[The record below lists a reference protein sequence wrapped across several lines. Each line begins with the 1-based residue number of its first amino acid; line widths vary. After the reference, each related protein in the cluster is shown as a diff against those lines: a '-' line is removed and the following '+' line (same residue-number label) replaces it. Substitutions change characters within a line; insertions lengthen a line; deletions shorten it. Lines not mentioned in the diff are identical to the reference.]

1 MSAAAVH
8 AGVNYRKVVDALAD
22 VVKELN
28 RREASADAAGADAA
42 GAAAAEHGASAD
54 RGSMQE
60 IYVKTPTNIIALDV
74 LPDDTILC
82 VKEMLYAKEGVAP
95 EHQRLSFTGQQLQ
108 DGKTLG
114 DYNIVP
120 NSTLHL
126 VLRRRQ

>member
-28 RREASADAAGADAA
+28 RLNGWDASADAA

-54 RGSMQE
+54 RGSMQ

-74 LPDDTILC
+74 YPDDTILS
-82 VKEMLYAKEGVAP
+82 VKEMVRAKEGVAP
-95 EHQRLSFTGQQLQ
+95 EHQRLIFAGKQLQ

-114 DYNIVP
+114 DYNIVRK
-120 NSTLHL
+120 STLHL
-126 VLRRRQ
+126 VLRLRSS